1 MDQHAASGVVTD
13 ISNMSGD
20 DRLELNQIIRHDLIV
35 AQITDSAGVKRIPT
49 DKDSVYMLATLLKDS
64 DKSEHTKKKLV
75 VASVSA
81 EADLLA
87 AQTLDRI
94 MSRQSPTRHGNHDGD
109 TPRDVTPPKAVGKEL
124 PTYTIPKSIYEEVGT
139 QVDINAIT
147 ADGRAHFKGEDQEDS
162 IA

>member
-1 MDQHAASGVVTD
+1 MDQSIASGVVTD
-13 ISNMSGD
+13 ISNLSGD
-20 DRLELNQIIRHDLIV
+20 ERLELNQIIRHDLIV
-35 AQITDSAGVKRIPT
+35 AQITDSGGAKRIPT

-64 DKSEHTKKKLV
+64 DKSEQTKKKLV

-94 MSRQSPTRHGNHDGD
+94 MSRQSPTRHGAVDGEVV
-109 TPRDVTPPKAVGKEL
+109 RESSGPKAVGNEL
-124 PTYTIPKSIYEEVGT
+124 PTYAIPKSIYEEVGT

-147 ADGRAHFKGEDQEDS
+147 AEGRAHFKGEDQEDS